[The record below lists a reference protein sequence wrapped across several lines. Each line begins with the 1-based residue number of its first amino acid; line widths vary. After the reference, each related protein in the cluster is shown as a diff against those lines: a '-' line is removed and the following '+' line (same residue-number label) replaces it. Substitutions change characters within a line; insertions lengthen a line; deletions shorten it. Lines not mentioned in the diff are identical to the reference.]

1 MVCNYY
7 LRTKDKEEIEY
18 LIQCAADADSDLQAV
33 QYFYNLDTNNIT
45 EIVDYLESI
54 GYMVSYSK
62 RYEKG
67 DIGIGQI
74 NLEIKRG
81 NWNDS

>member
-7 LRTKDKEEIEY
+7 LRTRDKQEIEN
-18 LIQCAADADSDLQAV
+18 LIKAAGTSLSDLQAV
-33 QYFYNLDTNNIT
+33 KDFYSLNTNNLR

-54 GYMVSYSK
+54 GYEVSYSK

>member
-18 LIQCAADADSDLQAV
+18 LIQCAAGATSDLEAV
-33 QYFYNLDTNNIT
+33 QYFYNLDTNDIR

>member
-7 LRTKDKEEIEY
+7 LRTRDKKEINN
-18 LIQCAADADSDLQAV
+18 LITFANKYNDDLQAIID
-33 QYFYNLDTNNIT
+33 YFSLENKT
-45 EIVDYLESI
+45 IVDIVNYLELK
-54 GYMVSYSK
+54 GFEVSYSK